1 MSWEVIKL
9 PKCKH
14 GAALYDQTGNGD
26 WFHDEE
32 CTPGCLPVPSN
43 PEMFSRDSYIEI
55 VEDGFYIEH
64 FECTHGECSVD
75 LFGNRFCGLP
85 GWEVYQRSVFA
96 PHFCRVCGHG
106 FEDDQDV
113 KDLDAD
119 TELWQHVLCPGER
132 S

>member
-32 CTPGCLPVPSN
+32 CTPGCLPVPCDPGNFKLNSAIEEVDGWFFEWFSN
-43 PEMFSRDSYIEI
+43 GKSRTVAGPET
-55 VEDGFYIEH
+55 
-64 FECTHGECSVD
+64 CCK
-75 LFGNRFCGLP
+75 CG
-85 GWEVYQRSVFA
+85 Y
-96 PHFCRVCGHG
+96 G
-106 FEDDQDV
+106 FEDIEDLFSPQDRV
-113 KDLDAD
+113 DS
-119 TELWQHVLCPGER
+119 WRHVLCPGER